1 MLKLNFQTMRKLS
14 LLMLVVFSSLA
25 VMAQSPYTKGEK
37 QLNGGFGLSSWGLPV
52 YIGLD
57 YAVHDDITVGGELS
71 FRSYNE
77 KIGTYKYDH
86 SVIGVSGN
94 GNYHF
99 NTILEIPDNWDVY
112 AGLNLGFYIWNS
124 PNSYTGSHTS
134 DLGFGAQI
142 GGRYYFSDKVS
153 LNLEFGGGNAF
164 SGGKIGISVFL

>member
-1 MLKLNFQTMRKLS
+1 MKKLAFF
-14 LLMLVVFSSLA
+14 VILA
-25 VMAQSPYTKGEK
+25 VSCLTLSAQSPYAKGDK
-37 QLNGGFGLSSWGLPV
+37 QLNAGFGLSSWGLPV
-52 YIGLD
+52 YVGLD
-57 YAVHDDITVGGELS
+57 YAILDDITVGGEVS

-77 KIGTYKYDH
+77 KIGGFKYGH

-99 NTILEIPDNWDVY
+99 NTLLEIPDNWDFY

-124 PNSYTGSHTS
+124 PDSYAGSHS
-134 DLGFGAQI
+134 SGLGIGGQV

-164 SGGKIGISVFL
+164 SGGKLGISVFL